1 MQGGA
6 RAGASLSSEDW
17 ACKQRLES
25 RYASNATHL
34 PRAPRIA
41 SQRTVHGNAP
51 LPIPTDCRNG
61 LRTDPY
67 LDLLAP
73 APADPS
79 GPEPKKR
86 TDVRD
91 EAVNRRHLAE
101 YQAAHEIFTGRVRRL
116 GPDEAERMI
125 PCACFWVLA
134 MAIPH
139 VVKIPNSMHVLIHL
153 HALQTVLFSPHWGT
167 HLTLAMA
174 IGKLSGFAAQAAPRR
189 RCPEALP
196 TGSVRNRTGPRE
208 SRRHAA

>member
-1 MQGGA
+1 M
-6 RAGASLSSEDW
+6 SSEDW

-34 PRAPRIA
+34 PRAPCIA

-91 EAVNRRHLAE
+91 EAVNRRRLAE
-101 YQAAHEIFTGRVRRL
+101 YQAAHDAWKASKALHKANMDRRRL
-116 GPDEAERMI
+116 AKEQKESGAESEASTWH
-125 PCACFWVLA
+125 P
-134 MAIPH
+134 P
-139 VVKIPNSMHVLIHL
+139 
-153 HALQTVLFSPHWGT
+153 G
-167 HLTLAMA
+167 
-174 IGKLSGFAAQAAPRR
+174 
-189 RCPEALP
+189 
-196 TGSVRNRTGPRE
+196 
-208 SRRHAA
+208 